1 MRVVIDTNVLV
12 SAALKDRD
20 PEVVI
25 KWVVAHPNWLWV
37 VTPEIVAEYKAV
49 LARPKFGLTRDLL
62 DHWFVLLDSAT
73 ALLVLDPPA
82 FEYPRDPKDAIFIA
96 CAIAVQADYLNHGR
110 PGLWAGSQIAFDN
123 HLVRRPV
130 QAACLRRDRVTETS
144 PDRQRVAGYGRM

>member
-96 CAIAVQADYLNHGR
+96 CAIAVQADYLITGDRDFGQARKLLSTTILSVAQFKRHVCD
-110 PGLWAGSQIAFDN
+110 AIA
-123 HLVRRPV
+123 
-130 QAACLRRDRVTETS
+130 
-144 PDRQRVAGYGRM
+144 